1 MCLFILLKVA
11 GPEEDE
17 ASLLSVT
24 ILWGG
29 LTVYWMGDIPY
40 KLNKLA
46 GFKKKCEHF
55 HTSFFVF
62 LSLQIV
68 YICTRGQGQG
78 IMFSFNPSLTDQVE
92 RELSEIP

>member
-1 MCLFILLKVA
+1 MFLITSGRNFLCLFILLKVA

-17 ASLLSVT
+17 ASLVFSVT

-29 LTVYWMGDIPY
+29 LTVYWMGDIPC

-62 LSLQIV
+62 
-68 YICTRGQGQG
+68 
-78 IMFSFNPSLTDQVE
+78 F
-92 RELSEIP
+92 

>member
-1 MCLFILLKVA
+1 MFLITSGRNFLCLFILLKVA

-46 GFKKKCEHF
+46 GF
-55 HTSFFVF
+55 
-62 LSLQIV
+62 
-68 YICTRGQGQG
+68 
-78 IMFSFNPSLTDQVE
+78 
-92 RELSEIP
+92 

>member
-1 MCLFILLKVA
+1 MFLITSGRNFLCLFILLKVA

-24 ILWGG
+24 ILCGG

-46 GFKKKCEHF
+46 GFKKK
-55 HTSFFVF
+55 V
-62 LSLQIV
+62 
-68 YICTRGQGQG
+68 
-78 IMFSFNPSLTDQVE
+78 
-92 RELSEIP
+92 